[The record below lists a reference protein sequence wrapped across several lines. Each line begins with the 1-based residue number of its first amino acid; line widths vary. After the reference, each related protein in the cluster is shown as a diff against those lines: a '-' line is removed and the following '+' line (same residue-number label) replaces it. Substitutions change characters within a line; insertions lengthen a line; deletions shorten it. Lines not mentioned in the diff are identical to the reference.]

1 MTVMTQV
8 DPFHLRPF
16 FGLCPKEPGM
26 LRKVTRLQRIAER
39 ATLLDYVHL
48 AAIIGC
54 SLWTANLIIE
64 DRFGS
69 IQTAAVQM
77 KHSLHADHARPILTI
92 RLDDVGRT
100 AAR

>member
-8 DPFHLRPF
+8 DPLHLRPF
-16 FGLCPKEPGM
+16 FGLRPEGSEM
-26 LRKVTRLQRIAER
+26 LRKAARFQRIAER

-48 AAIIGC
+48 AAIISC
-54 SLWTANLIIE
+54 SAWTANLIIV

-69 IQTAAVQM
+69 IQTAAVHILQG
-77 KHSLHADHARPILTI
+77 KQSGYTRPILTI
-92 RLDDVGRT
+92 RLDEVGRS

>member
-8 DPFHLRPF
+8 DPLHLRPF
-16 FGLCPKEPGM
+16 FGLRPEGSEM
-26 LRKVTRLQRIAER
+26 MRKAARLQRIAER

-48 AAIIGC
+48 AAIISC
-54 SLWTANLIIE
+54 SAWTANLIIV

-69 IQTAAVQM
+69 LELAAVQM
-77 KHSLHADHARPILTI
+77 IHSWQAAPAGPSLTI
-92 RLDDVGRT
+92 RLDEVGRS